1 MIQPFLSDIVLAG
14 VGVICVLFVLLLILD
29 GLLQERAA
37 RRERQARSSRA
48 NGRQLKSSGTW
59 MAGGK
64 FKASRRHLAVLFA
77 CFVVIAALM
86 KGHGGSKASAT
97 TNSVATPTNQ
107 PSSNALPAKAAAEL
121 PDTNSIIFQYQPP
134 ASGTKGKTSA
144 TNVISVDLYRSAAQ
158 PTIFGNLPRQ

>member
-1 MIQPFLSDIVLAG
+1 MIQPFLSDIVLSG
-14 VGVICVLFVLLLILD
+14 VCVICVLFVLLLILD

-48 NGRQLKSSGTW
+48 NGRQPKSSGTW

-97 TNSVATPTNQ
+97 TNSVVPPATQ
-107 PSSNALPAKAAAEL
+107 LSNDVSPNKAVGEQ
-121 PDTNSIIFQYQPP
+121 PDTNSIIFQFQPP
-134 ASGTKGKTSA
+134 ASGTKGKTNA

-158 PTIFGNLPRQ
+158 PTIFGNLPKQ